1 MNRIYRHCVAVI
13 CIMMLGGC
21 GMIDYV
27 YKKAPAYVA
36 SELDEAFDLS
46 ESQIG
51 QLDSRLE
58 QFFTWHRQQELGRY
72 QRLLEQ
78 AAIAVADGISAAEFL
93 QLNHEVRLAWQR
105 SLAKA
110 IDNLGDLVVT
120 LDQQQIENYQ
130 RYHRASAEEYEAYL
144 QKSLQQREVYRVG
157 RSIDRLE
164 DWFGDF
170 SHDQEEKIR
179 ARLQRLP
186 DFYEP
191 WIVYREA
198 RQQALVL
205 ALNNATDKG
214 LAPQQL
220 RTILLDPSTAY
231 ARTFEPARQSY
242 WRAYA
247 VALEDIS
254 SWLTAAQKR
263 KVVKKLEKYARI
275 AARLTDAG

>member
-1 MNRIYRHCVAVI
+1 MSRIYHHCLVLA
-13 CIMMLGGC
+13 CIMILSGC
-21 GMIDYV
+21 GMIDYA

-36 SELDEAFDLS
+36 NEFEEAFDLS

-72 QRLLEQ
+72 QQLLEQ
-78 AAIAVADGISAAEFL
+78 AALSAADGISAAEFL
-93 QLNHEVRLAWQR
+93 KLNGDVRLAWRR

-110 IDNLGDLVVT
+110 IDDLGDLVVT

-130 RYHRASAEEYEAYL
+130 RYHRASAEEHEEYL
-144 QKSLQQREVYRVG
+144 QKSLQQREIYRVS

-170 SHDQEEKIR
+170 TRDQEEKIR

-198 RQQALVL
+198 RQQALVMV
-205 ALNNATDKG
+205 LNNATDAG
-214 LAPQQL
+214 LTRQQL
-220 RTILLDPSTAY
+220 KTILLDPSTEY
-231 ARTFEPARQSY
+231 ARAFEPARQSY
-242 WRAYA
+242 WQAYA
-247 VALEDIS
+247 AALEDIS
-254 SWLTAAQKR
+254 SWLTNAQKQ
-263 KVVKKLEKYARI
+263 KIVEKLQKYARV
-275 AARLTDAG
+275 AARLTDSG

>member
-1 MNRIYRHCVAVI
+1 MSRIYHHCLVLA

-21 GMIDYV
+21 GMIDYA

-36 SELDEAFDLS
+36 SEFDEAFDLN

-51 QLDSRLE
+51 QLDSRLG

-72 QRLLEQ
+72 QQLLERASLS
-78 AAIAVADGISAAEFL
+78 AANGITAAEFL
-93 QLNHEVRLAWQR
+93 QITNGVRLAWRR

-110 IDNLGDLVVT
+110 IDDMGDLVVT
-120 LDQQQIENYQ
+120 LDQQQIEHYQ

-144 QKSLQQREVYRVG
+144 QKSDQQREIYRVR

-164 DWFGDF
+164 NWFGDF
-170 SHDQEEKIR
+170 TSEQEEKIW
-179 ARLQRLP
+179 ARLQQLP

-198 RQQALVL
+198 RQQALVM
-205 ALNNATDKG
+205 AFNNATEAG
-214 LAPQQL
+214 LTRRQL
-220 RTILLDPSTAY
+220 NTILLDPSTEY
-231 ARTFEPARQSY
+231 ARSFEPTRQSY

-247 VALEDIS
+247 AALEDIS
-254 SWLTAAQKR
+254 SWLTKAQKQR
-263 KVVKKLEKYARI
+263 VVEKLQQYARV
-275 AARLTDAG
+275 AARLANAG